1 MGFVPITVCY
11 MICIYRYIFNRH
23 SHTHTYYFILLME
36 LTSNV
41 YNNMATIKNSSFD
54 TNGKNNNKTNIRNGK
69 NLTDS
74 LLSNRKG
81 VGTTR
86 NGMLYSPIED
96 DSLESHKQTIYE
108 AHGDLWQDA
117 GSDAHHQYSKRTG
130 HWYTRVWHF
139 LQTVLFLAI
148 LGMLSSLAGLIID
161 GLCWSLFTFRETVT
175 SVPFAPDNVNETTGL
190 PIYKKVANPQA
201 HQWFFFIVLNMLL
214 GSFSFI
220 LTHFIT
226 PQARGSG
233 IPRMKGVLGGLHIHH
248 FLSFRALFAKILGLS
263 LAYSSNISI
272 GKEGPYV
279 HIAACIAQLMMRTSM
294 FKRYGQV
301 SSRRIDMLAVA
312 CACGVAATFGA
323 PFGGVIFAV
332 EVVSTYFYVP
342 NLPRMFMASI
352 CGTFIVK
359 MIKLA
364 YTSSTK
370 SYVAVFKTN
379 FTEAVLTANAMM
391 LFILVGVLAGL
402 FSGIFVLVVKKLAK
416 FRSKYFPA
424 NSSDQRYVLGASILI
439 GVIAMFESIV
449 VISYYNTIPD
459 LRSQTAMVDMLFF
472 KTNDKTKSSTS
483 VVLDLTFI
491 FITRFAL
498 TAACLSLPIPA
509 GLFMPVFLLGGILG
523 RLSGETFDYLG
534 ILDNNFVPGEFA
546 VVGAAAFAAGATRA
560 ISTAAIVIEV
570 TGQYHM
576 LLPVSIGV
584 VAAYFVANRFAKP
597 VYDCLVTAN
606 AFPHLPKVSYR
617 LGRESA
623 EVASQPATPNTTFE
637 LSSTKTDMETMLR
650 QYPKKMLFPI
660 VENYQNMLLLG
671 EIQRRNIEK
680 TLEKI
685 NRRSSMSIGEE
696 SMVNEDGLTKF
707 GTAIQFV
714 VSSPTRTEHFESIDN
729 MNVQMEGGVIIL
741 VDPAPFSLSPLT
753 SLHKVSML
761 FRTLR
766 LSQVYLINKG
776 KLIASVCR
784 DDLVYLAQV
793 QQKDGRDNST
803 LL

>member
-1 MGFVPITVCY
+1 
-11 MICIYRYIFNRH
+11 
-23 SHTHTYYFILLME
+23 
-36 LTSNV
+36 
-41 YNNMATIKNSSFD
+41 MASIKNSSFD
-54 TNGKNNNKTNIRNGK
+54 SGNKNNGN
-69 NLTDS
+69 DSYS

-81 VGTTR
+81 GSATR
-86 NGMLYSPIED
+86 DGLLYSTIDE
-96 DSLESHKQTIYE
+96 EASHKQTIYE

-117 GSDAHHQYSKRTG
+117 GSDAHHQYSKVTG
-130 HWYTRVWHF
+130 RWYTRVWHF

-148 LGMLSSLAGLIID
+148 LGMLSSVAGLIID
-161 GLCWSLFTFRETVT
+161 GICWSLFTFRKSVT
-175 SVPFAPDNVNETTGL
+175 SVPFEPDNVNETTGL
-190 PIYKKVANPQA
+190 PIVEQAVVPKANE
-201 HQWFFFIVLNMLL
+201 WFFFVVLNMLL

-248 FLSFRALFAKILGLS
+248 FLSFRALFAKIVGLS

-279 HIAACIAQLMMRTSM
+279 HVAACIAQLMMRTSM

-359 MIKLA
+359 MIMFLSKKN
-364 YTSSTK
+364 TK

-379 FTEAVLTANAMM
+379 FEETVLTWNAMG
-391 LFILVGVLAGL
+391 LFIVVGVISGL

-424 NSSDQRYVLGASILI
+424 NSSDKRYVTGAALL
-439 GVIAMFESIV
+439 VAVVAFLESIIV
-449 VISYYNTIPD
+449 VCYYDTIPD
-459 LRSQTAMVDMLFF
+459 LRSQTATVDMLFF
-472 KTNDKTKSSTS
+472 KTSNKMKNTST
-483 VVLDLTFI
+483 VLLDLSFI
-491 FITRFAL
+491 FVSRFAL

-523 RLSGETFDYLG
+523 RLCGETYDYWG
-534 ILDNNFVPGEFA
+534 ILDYDHEHHFVPGEFA

-617 LGRESA
+617 LGREAA
-623 EVASQPATPNTTFE
+623 EVASQPATQHTAFE
-637 LSSTKTDMETMLR
+637 LASTKIDFENMLR
-650 QYPKKMLFPI
+650 QYPEKMLFPI
-660 VENYQNMLLLG
+660 VENFDNMLLLG
-671 EIQRRNIEK
+671 EIQRRSIENTIEK
-680 TLEKI
+680 M
-685 NRRSSMSIGEE
+685 NRKASFEGEE
-696 SMVNEDGLTKF
+696 KVINENGYNNDEITFL
-707 GTAIQFV
+707 

-729 MNVQMEGGVIIL
+729 INVDRDKLAIIL
-741 VDPAPFSLSPLT
+741 VDPAPFSLSPMT

-766 LSQVYLINKG
+766 LSQVYLVRKG
-776 KLIASVCR
+776 KLVASVCR
-784 DDLVYLAQV
+784 DDLIYLAQV
-793 QQKDGRDNST
+793 QQQKNGREGP